1 MRERVVIDARE
12 GFRKRGKYPL
22 ESLSVGDEFYLINA
36 PRTVRGCLYN
46 RAEVLEIRIT
56 INKVGDDCFRIGRLT

>member
-1 MRERVVIDARE
+1 MTGRIIIDVNE

-22 ESLSVGDEFYLINA
+22 ESLAVGDEFYLINA

-46 RAEVLEIRIT
+46 RAEALEIRIT
-56 INKVGDDCFRIGRLT
+56 INRVGDGSFCIRRAA